1 MERTLDARRA
11 HHVASILCDSN
22 ANRGS
27 AHVLLV
33 CQF

>member
-1 MERTLDARRA
+1 MVRTLDARRA

-22 ANRGS
+22 ANRDS

-33 CQF
+33 CQL